1 MNLKYYLRG
10 LGLGIVVTA
19 IIMGVATG
27 GKKEALTN
35 EEIIARAKELGMIE
49 NQVLTDYMAEVKAE
63 EAGKEA
69 EAIDDIKEAEVE
81 MAGKPEASEE
91 NRKEEGL
98 DEAGN
103 IPEAEEEV
111 IPPVEIEEEP
121 TIFLIKKGETPYRIS
136 ERLAAEGLVSSA
148 DDFDTFL
155 LNNGY
160 DRKIVASEYSI
171 PANANEEMIAKII
184 TGEKIE

>member
-63 EAGKEA
+63 EEA
-69 EAIDDIKEAEVE
+69 EAIEDTKEAEVE
-81 MAGKPEASEE
+81 MAGKPEASVE
-91 NRKEEGL
+91 NRKEEGA

-103 IPEAEEEV
+103 IPEAEEEI

-121 TIFLIKKGETPYRIS
+121 TTFLIKKGETPYRIS